1 MPRYTKCPFYID
13 ESRRTISCEDVARLF
28 DSRKDKCEYMD
39 KYCDEAWQECEYAI
53 AITQAYD
60 KLEKGDKQALEKQ
73 KIKALES
80 EIRSNLIKI
89 GRAETKIR
97 EQKEQINN
105 LIGSNKK
112 LMDARRTEHD
122 RRMKLEKE
130 LAMIQDKVADDI
142 KKIAQLYEDRIAYL
156 MDTFADG
163 TFREAD
169 AEAWAKGKQFAVVHE
184 VKQKDRVWKV
194 VIKQDGKD
202 GSKSDKDVQTKEQV
216 PVKEGKH

>member
-28 DSRKDKCEYMD
+28 DTRQEKCEYMD

-156 MDTFADG
+156 MDEFADG

-194 VIKQDGKD
+194 VIKQDGKE

-216 PVKEGKH
+216 PVKEGVH

>member
-1 MPRYTKCPFYID
+1 MT
-13 ESRRTISCEDVARLF
+13 
-28 DSRKDKCEYMD
+28 
-39 KYCDEAWQECEYAI
+39 KYCDEAWQECKYAI

-112 LMDARRTEHD
+112 LMDARRTEHE
-122 RRMKLEKE
+122 RRMRAEKD
-130 LAMIQDKVADDI
+130 LAYAQGKVADDI

-194 VIKQDGKD
+194 VIKQDGKE

-216 PVKEGKH
+216 PVKEGVH

>member
-39 KYCDEAWQECEYAI
+39 KYCDEAWQECEHAI

-60 KLEKGDKQALEKQ
+60 RLEKGDKQALEKQ

-97 EQKEQINN
+97 EQKEQIHN

-156 MDTFADG
+156 MDEFADG

-194 VIKQDGKD
+194 VIKQDGKE

-216 PVKEGKH
+216 PVKDGVH